1 MAYNIVVDTTKD
13 IDTIKTS
20 KKVVMATKAANRI
33 KDKWAEQGFEISESC
48 PCVGSTYQKAHYWS
62 MLLTKWHRHSV
73 FPEKIIG
80 QDTINIIYNGIF
92 DPAFPKY
99 TISAYYHSKGSD
111 VTSTFYWNEYL
122 LSLLNEQINCIDD
135 AICIMEHPDEMLA

>member
-13 IDTIKTS
+13 NTAKTS
-20 KKVVMATKAANRI
+20 KKIIMATKAANRI

-48 PCVGSTYQKAHYWS
+48 PYVGSTYQKTHYPG
-62 MLLTKWHRHSV
+62 
-73 FPEKIIG
+73 FPEKIVG
-80 QDTINIIYNGIF
+80 QDTINIIYNEIS
-92 DPAFPKY
+92 DPTFPKY

-111 VTSTFYWNEYL
+111 TASTFHWNEHL

-135 AICIMEHPDEMLA
+135 AVCILEHPDEMLA